1 MKNFRIEAI
10 ILAIGLLLLGVFI
23 EKGFSKFAEKDRSVT
38 VKGLAEIEVPANK
51 VTWPLV
57 YKSLGNDLGRL
68 YDDIKRSN
76 QTITGF
82 LKEKGLTEQEISV
95 ERSGNHRPGCR
106 TLWQQ
111 PESGQPLQCNHCH
124 HRYFRQGR
132 FDTGTHQ

>member
-95 ERSGNHRPGCR
+95 NAPPGCR

-111 PESGQPLQCNHCH
+111 PESGQPLQCNYSH

-132 FDTGTHQ
+132 FDTGTYQ

>member
-23 EKGFSKFAEKDRSVT
+23 EKGFSKFAEKDRSIT

-95 ERSGNHRPGCR
+95 NARKSSTWLPNVMATTR
-106 TLWQQ
+106 TR
-111 PESGQPLQCNHCH
+111 QPLQCDHCH
-124 HRYFRQGR
+124 HRNFRQGR
-132 FDTGTHQ
+132 SDTWTHQ

>member
-82 LKEKGLTEQEISV
+82 LKEKGLTEQEIS

-111 PESGQPLQCNHCH
+111 SEPGQPLQCDHSH

-132 FDTGTHQ
+132 FDTWTHQ